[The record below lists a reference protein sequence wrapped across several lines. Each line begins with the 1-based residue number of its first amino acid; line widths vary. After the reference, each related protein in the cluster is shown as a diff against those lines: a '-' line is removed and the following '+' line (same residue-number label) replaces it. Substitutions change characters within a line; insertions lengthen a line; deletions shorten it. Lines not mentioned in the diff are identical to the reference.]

1 MEAAAGGVGGRVS
14 AGGLLR
20 VGLLAVLAAV
30 VVNLII
36 RTLAV
41 ALFGLSGFLPLT
53 VGPTVVFTVAGVLGA
68 VAVFALMARFAR
80 DPGRLFV
87 RVAFVVLL
95 LSFVPDVLLLFA
107 GSIPGTTVA
116 GVAALVAEH
125 VATWAI
131 TVGMLT
137 TLARK
142 DPAAP
147 GSGWR
152 VGTR

>member
-1 MEAAAGGVGGRVS
+1 M
-14 AGGLLR
+14 R
-20 VGLLAVLAAV
+20 VGLFAVLAAV

-53 VGPTVVFTVAGVLGA
+53 VGPTVAFTVVGVLGA
-68 VAVFALMARFAR
+68 GAVFALTARFAR
-80 DPGRLFV
+80 DPARLFV

-95 LSFVPDVLLLFA
+95 LSFVPDVLLFFS

-116 GVAALVAEH
+116 GVVTLMAEH

-131 TVGMLT
+131 TVGTLT
-137 TLARK
+137 TLAR
-142 DPAAP
+142 
-147 GSGWR
+147 R
-152 VGTR
+152 E

>member
-1 MEAAAGGVGGRVS
+1 M
-14 AGGLLR
+14 R
-20 VGLLAVLAAV
+20 VGLLTILAAV

-36 RTLAV
+36 RTFAV
-41 ALFGLSGFLPLT
+41 TLFGLSGFLPLT
-53 VGPTVVFTVAGVLGA
+53 VGPTVVFTVAGVVGA

-80 DPGRLFV
+80 DPVRLFV

-95 LSFVPDVLLLFA
+95 LSFVPYLLLLFA

-116 GVAALVAEH
+116 GVVALMAEH

-137 TLARK
+137 TLVR
-142 DPAAP
+142 
-147 GSGWR
+147 R
-152 VGTR
+152 E